1 MKIQFVKRL
10 LTPLFVILSV
20 VLLVTSCKKYLDNAP
35 QGELTDVE
43 ISTNPNAAADLA
55 NGVYNSLWLGDA
67 FGGADVHSLS
77 FIILTNVASDDAD
90 KGSTP
95 TDYGPALEVDNFT
108 LGASN
113 SIVNGIWLGYY
124 QAIARANQ
132 ALTYLPTS
140 PLDDASKNR
149 LIGEVRF
156 IRAYLYFNLVR
167 FFGGVPRIDRVPSPQ
182 EASSPQFQT
191 RASKDSIYQFIIND
205 LQFAVSNLPIKGQTP
220 VGKATKGA
228 AQTLLAKVYLYQKNW
243 QQVYDLT
250 NAVISG
256 QSGAYDLLP
265 QYENIWREAGA
276 NGIESIFEVETGVNA
291 ACNAAINV
299 YSNSQGPRAGGARGW
314 QDLGFGFNNPSL
326 SLANAY
332 EPNDKRRA
340 GTIIFINPSPQGT
353 VLWDGLR
360 IPSQDSVENS
370 RYNYKAYHSRTKEAN
385 CGNNDRLPKNLRIL
399 RYGEVLLMNA
409 EAANELGK
417 TPDALT
423 SLNKIRARAGLG
435 AVATLPQTTM
445 RDTIWHERRVE
456 LAMEHDRFFDIVRQ
470 GKAGQLLRAQGKS
483 FVDGKNEVYP
493 IPQQQIDLSNGNLKQ
508 NPGY

>member
-1 MKIQFVKRL
+1 MKMQFIKK
-10 LTPLFVILSV
+10 LSSAFAIIAFM
-20 VLLVTSCKKYLDNAP
+20 VLLITSCKKYLDNAP
-35 QGELTDVE
+35 QGELTDAE
-43 ISTNPNAAADLA
+43 ISTNPNAAADLT

-77 FIILTNVASDDAD
+77 FIMLTNVASDDAD
-90 KGSTP
+90 KGSSP
-95 TDYGPALEVDNFT
+95 TDYSPAIEVDNFT
-108 LGASN
+108 LGANN

-132 ALTYLPTS
+132 ALTNLPAS
-140 PLDDASKNR
+140 PLEATAKNK

-167 FFGGVPRIDRVPSPQ
+167 FFGGIPKIERVPTPQ
-182 EASSPQFQT
+182 EANSPQFQT
-191 RASKDSIYQFIIND
+191 RTSKDSIYQFIVDD
-205 LQFAVSNLPIKGQTP
+205 LQFAVDNLPIKGQTA

-228 AQTLLAKVYLYQKNW
+228 AQSLLAKVYLYQKKW
-243 QQVYDLT
+243 QQAYDLT

-265 QYENIWREAGA
+265 QYENIWRQVGA
-276 NGIESIFEVETGVNA
+276 NSVESIFEVETGTNA

-299 YSNSQGPRAGGARGW
+299 YSNSQGPRAGGKRGW

-332 EPNDKRRA
+332 EPNDKRRS

-353 VLWDGLR
+353 VLWDGFR
-360 IPSQDSVENS
+360 VPSQDSVENS
-370 RYNYKAYHSRTKEAN
+370 RYNYKAYHSRTLEAS

-399 RYGEVLLMNA
+399 RFGEVLLLNA
-409 EAANELGK
+409 EASNELGK
-417 TPDALT
+417 TSDAQT
-423 SLNKIRARAGLG
+423 SLNKIRQRAGLG
-435 AVATLPQTTM
+435 NITGLSQAAL

-456 LAMEHDRFFDIVRQ
+456 LAMEHDRFFDMVRQ

-483 FVDGKNEVYP
+483 FVDGKNEVFP
-493 IPQQQIDLSNGNLKQ
+493 IPQQQIDLSNGYLKQ

>member
-1 MKIQFVKRL
+1 MKMQFIKKL
-10 LTPLFVILSV
+10 LPAFATIALI
-20 VLLVTSCKKYLDNAP
+20 VLLITSCKKYLDNAP
-35 QGELTDVE
+35 QGELTDVV
-43 ISTNPNAAADLA
+43 ISTDPNAAASLA

-77 FIILTNVASDDAD
+77 YIMLTNVASDDAD
-90 KGSTP
+90 KGSSP

-108 LGASN
+108 LGANN

-132 ALTYLPTS
+132 ALTYLPAS
-140 PLDDASKNR
+140 PLDATAKNR

-167 FFGGVPRIDRVPSPQ
+167 FFGGVPKIDRVPSPQ
-182 EASSPQFQT
+182 EANNPVFQT
-191 RASKDSIYQFIIND
+191 RASKDTIYQFVIDD
-205 LQFAVSNLPIKGQTP
+205 LQFAVNNLPVKEQTLI
-220 VGKATKGA
+220 GKATKGA
-228 AQTLLAKVYLYQKNW
+228 AQTLLAKVYLYQKKW

-250 NAVISG
+250 NSVISG

-265 QYENIWREAGA
+265 QYENIWRQVGA
-276 NGIESIFEVETGVNA
+276 NSIESIFEVQTGTNA

-299 YSNSQGPRAGGARGW
+299 YSNSQGPRAGGKRGW

-332 EPNDKRRA
+332 EPNDKRKA
-340 GTIIFINPSPQGT
+340 GTIIFINPNPQGT
-353 VLWDGLR
+353 VLWDGFR

-370 RYNYKAYHSRTKEAN
+370 RYNYKAYHSRTQEAN

-399 RYGEVLLMNA
+399 RFGEVLLLNA
-409 EAANELGK
+409 EAANELAK
-417 TPDALT
+417 TTEAQT
-423 SLNKIRARAGLG
+423 SLNKIRQRAGLG
-435 AVATLPQTTM
+435 NITGLSQAAL

-456 LAMEHDRFFDIVRQ
+456 LAMEHDRFFDMVRQ

-483 FVDGKNEVYP
+483 FVDGKNELFP
-493 IPQQQIDLSNGNLKQ
+493 IPQAQIDLSNKNLKQ